1 MKRGNDQA
9 KSTGYTRGRY
19 KTKQRLAN
27 LRADLVFQPPC
38 ENEHVEMR
46 GSAST
51 NAEQSTP
58 LANDEATLD
67 YQVRTVTGSKG
78 GRLKELDHGLDAT
91 ELSIWRGG
99 KHQAAAIH
107 HGPAKR
113 LLQAFQDYASS
124 DEHTSHQPGFPVNV
138 S

>member
-1 MKRGNDQA
+1 M
-9 KSTGYTRGRY
+9 
-19 KTKQRLAN
+19 TKQRLAN
-27 LRADLVFQPPC
+27 LRANLVFQALG
-38 ENEHVEMR
+38 ENEHVEMG
-46 GSAST
+46 GSASAT
-51 NAEQSTP
+51 AEPSTP
-58 LANDEATLD
+58 SANDEATLA
-67 YQVRTVTGSKG
+67 YQGRKVTGSKG
-78 GRLKELDHGLDAT
+78 GRLEQLDHGLDAT

-124 DEHTSHQPGFPVNV
+124 DEHTSHQLDAPVNG